1 MTTIIVCY
9 NRFDRLNDVIDS
21 WKSQVDDIMVLDNSG
36 TFKRDD
42 VLVLSSNRNLGPQAK
57 YPLAFLASDN
67 KSYRYSC
74 VSDPVIFADDDI
86 IAKPGLV
93 DDLGSVFDFDRI
105 VSILGKQFTG
115 TSYYTSS
122 CFYGAELKEP
132 LRVDWVGG
140 GCTMTARRWCDVRV
154 ADCPSMTVDDI
165 WWEHEHINEVELWI
179 APTNK
184 YEFLKNEGDEL
195 HTSAEC
201 KEWREKVYLQYGYD
215 KTKPRLR

>member
-9 NRFDRLNDVIDS
+9 NRFERLNDVIDS
-21 WKSQVDDIMVLDNSG
+21 WKSQVDEVIVLDNSG

-42 VLVLSSNRNLGPQAK
+42 VLVLSSNKNLGPQAK
-57 YPLAFLASDN
+57 YPLAFLA
-67 KSYRYSC
+67 KE
-74 VSDPVIFADDDI
+74 DPVIFADDDI

-93 DDLGSVFDFDRI
+93 ADMKAAWDWNKI
-105 VSILGKQFTG
+105 VSVLGKQFTG

-122 CFYGAELKEP
+122 CFYGHEIKEP

-140 GCTMTARRWCDVRV
+140 GCTMTARMWCAV
-154 ADCPSMTVDDI
+154 APSACPSMTVDDI

-201 KEWREKVYLQYGYD
+201 KEWREKIYLEYGYD
-215 KTKPRLR
+215 KTKPRLRN